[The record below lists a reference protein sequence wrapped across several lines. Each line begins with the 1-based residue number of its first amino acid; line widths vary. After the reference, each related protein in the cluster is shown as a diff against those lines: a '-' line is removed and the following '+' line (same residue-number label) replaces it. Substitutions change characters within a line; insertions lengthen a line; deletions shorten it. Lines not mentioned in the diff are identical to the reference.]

1 MIIPKSDAEFGWS
14 AVCCPNEGWLWYSIK
29 NRNILPNT
37 VVWFS
42 NGGRYYSPF
51 SSRHK
56 NVIGIEETVSFF
68 HLGHKAS
75 IENNFLNERG
85 FKTYIELNDNKVI
98 EIPYLFGV
106 VKIPSDFEKV
116 KSIDEVKNGIEISD
130 QKGNKVN
137 AKVNLNFIKD
147 NK

>member
-1 MIIPKSDAEFGWS
+1 MVEDII
-14 AVCCPNEGWLWYSIK
+14 LH
-29 NRNILPNT
+29 
-37 VVWFS
+37 
-42 NGGRYYSPF
+42 F

-85 FKTYIELNDNKVI
+85 FKTFIELNENKII

-106 VKIPSDFEKV
+106 VRIP
-116 KSIDEVKNGIEISD
+116 
-130 QKGNKVN
+130 Q
-137 AKVNLNFIKD
+137 NLGR
-147 NK
+147 